1 MDRREEPAHVLK
13 LDMLLLILQSHQQ
26 TCRLRAEVPAGIMA
40 TATHRLGK
48 GKIQAHCQAEL
59 VVVQGQVQ
67 SCFIR
72 ERQKGQLMFQEQV
85 AFELLQQCGVLRWS
99 MLREPDILAQLAL
112 SLNVEESPDNRQT
125 EKAQPLYP
133 RRAAYLEQ
141 GQLANLP
148 RKYRQVL
155 NLVNGQR
162 EINELCH
169 LLHCSRKQLME
180 ILVDLAANRLI
191 KMSDDD
197 DDSGTRNK

>member
-40 TATHRLGK
+40 TATNRLGK

-72 ERQKGQLMFQEQV
+72 EQLKGQLMFQEQI

-99 MLREPDILAQLAL
+99 ILPEPGVLSQLAL
-112 SLNVEESPDNRQT
+112 SPNIEEGPD
-125 EKAQPLYP
+125 
-133 RRAAYLEQ
+133 
-141 GQLANLP
+141 
-148 RKYRQVL
+148 
-155 NLVNGQR
+155 
-162 EINELCH
+162 
-169 LLHCSRKQLME
+169 
-180 ILVDLAANRLI
+180 D
-191 KMSDDD
+191 
-197 DDSGTRNK
+197 

>member
-26 TCRLRAEVPAGIMA
+26 TCRLQAEVPAGIMA

-48 GKIQAHCQAEL
+48 GKIHARCQAEL

-72 ERQKGQLMFQEQV
+72 EQQKGQIMFQEQI
-85 AFELLQQCGVLRWS
+85 AFELLLQCGVLRWS

-112 SLNVEESPDNRQT
+112 SLTIEENPDRQT
-125 EKAQPLYP
+125 EEEQPLYP
-133 RRAAYLEQ
+133 RQAVYLAQE
-141 GQLANLP
+141 QLATLP

-162 EINELCH
+162 EINELCQ
-169 LLHCSRKQLME
+169 LLHCSREQLME
-180 ILVDLAANRLI
+180 ILADLAANHLI
-191 KMSDDD
+191 KLSDY
-197 DDSGTRNK
+197 DSDSSTRSN

>member
-1 MDRREEPAHVLK
+1 MDRREEPTHVLK
-13 LDMLLLILQSHQQ
+13 LDMLLLVLQSHQQ
-26 TCRLRAEVPAGIMA
+26 TCRLQTEVPAGIIA

-48 GKIQAHCQAEL
+48 GKIHAPCQAEL

-72 ERQKGQLMFQEQV
+72 EQQKGQIMFQEQI

-112 SLNVEESPDNRQT
+112 SPNIEENPDDGQT

-133 RRAAYLEQ
+133 RRAVYLEQ
-141 GQLANLP
+141 EQLATFP

-162 EINELCH
+162 EINELCQ
-169 LLHCSRKQLME
+169 LLHWSREQLME
-180 ILVDLAANRLI
+180 ILADLAANRLI
-191 KMSDDD
+191 KLSDYDG
-197 DDSGTRNK
+197 DSGTRSM